1 MPSDNDELLKKF
13 KDLLDKSMVDLET
26 KLVARLEGIVKPL
39 EIQINVLTA
48 KLNVVT
54 ANINVVTAKLAN
66 SAVTRED
73 TLTKV
78 PKQDGTIPTAAFPGT
93 IMELVVSGS
102 EILPNG
108 KSNPWNRKK
117 SIRLLREYGQDAG
130 EASDA
135 DETEDSTKSR
145 AARLKLARVLGIS
158 SVQLNH
164 AQLTL

>member
-1 MPSDNDELLKKF
+1 MPSDNDELFKKF
-13 KDLLDKSMVDLET
+13 EDLLVKSLADQET
-26 KLVARLEGIVKPL
+26 KLVARFEKIVKPL
-39 EIQINVLTA
+39 EIQVKVL
-48 KLNVVT
+48 
-54 ANINVVTAKLAN
+54 TAKLAN

-78 PKQDGTIPTAAFPGT
+78 PKQDGELPSADFPGT
-93 IMELVVSGS
+93 LMELVVSGS
-102 EILPNG
+102 ESLPNG

-158 SVQLNH
+158 TVQLNY
-164 AQLTL
+164 ACT